1 MEKKVSNIAIGGAKI
16 VFRNF
21 RGLEGKFNPAGRRNF
36 CVLLDNDLAEQL
48 LQDGWNVR
56 YFAPREEGEAPQAYM
71 QVGVSYSNKPP
82 KIWMVT
88 SRGKT
93 LLDEESVG
101 ALDWAEIVNIDMT
114 INPYPWNVSGKS
126 GIKAYLKSMYVTIA
140 EDEFE
145 AKYADS
151 DDCPF

>member
-1 MEKKVSNIAIGGAKI
+1 MEKKVSNIAIEGAKI

-36 CVLLDNDLAEQL
+36 CVLIDNDLAEQL

-56 YFAPREEGEAPQAYM
+56 YFAPKEEGDTPQAYM

>member
-1 MEKKVSNIAIGGAKI
+1 MEKKVSNIAIEGAKI

-56 YFAPREEGEAPQAYM
+56 YFAPKEEGEIPQAYM

>member
-1 MEKKVSNIAIGGAKI
+1 MEKKVSNIAIEGAKI

-36 CVLLDNDLAEQL
+36 CVLIDNDLAEQL

-56 YFAPREEGEAPQAYM
+56 YFAPKEEGETPQAYM